1 MRIAAVG
8 LCGTIFLMRTAKC
21 VLPLLLAIGA
31 MTAHAQ
37 TAPAGSPALPFTL
50 KSLGNN
56 VYAAIDDAKGD
67 AGANAGFV
75 IGDDGVLVIDT
86 FENEAAAKALLA
98 EIRKLTKLPIKYVVD
113 THYHLDHV
121 SGNGV
126 FKDAGAVI
134 LANENVREWM
144 RTENLKFFGK
154 NITAKQR
161 AMVQGLTLPDVTYAE
176 GVNLYLGA
184 RQVNVV
190 FFPGH
195 TGSDSIVMVPD
206 GKVIF
211 CGDLFWRRT
220 WPNLI
225 DASTLSWIGSLG
237 QITEGLP
244 FPSVQFVPGHGDVG
258 NVNDV
263 LAFRIFL
270 KDLRDA
276 VSDAIK
282 DGKRDDALV
291 QTVLPMMKNK
301 YAKWAWF
308 EEFSKQ
314 DVLDTGEELLG
325 NKKIPQPLSD
335 ITSRVALP

>member
-1 MRIAAVG
+1 MRIAR
-8 LCGTIFLMRTAKC
+8 F
-21 VLPLLLAIGA
+21 VLPAIILFSGI
-31 MTAHAQ
+31 TVCAQ
-37 TAPAGSPALPFTL
+37 TAPASSPALPFTL
-50 KSLGNN
+50 KPLGNGI
-56 VYAAIDDAKGD
+56 YAAIDDARGD

-75 IGDDGVLVIDT
+75 IGDDGVLVVDT
-86 FENEAAAKALLA
+86 FENEAAAKALLE
-98 EIRKLTKLPIKYVVD
+98 EIRKLTKLPIKYVVN

-161 AMVQGLTLPDVTYAE
+161 ARVQGLTLPDVTYAE
-176 GVNLYLGA
+176 GVNLYLGG

-211 CGDLFWRRT
+211 CGDLFWRQT

-244 FPSVQFVPGHGDVG
+244 FPTVQFVPGHGDVG
-258 NVNDV
+258 NIKDV

-276 VSDAIK
+276 VSDAVK

-291 QTVLPMMKNK
+291 ETVLPVMKNK
-301 YAKWAWF
+301 YGKWAWF
-308 EEFSKQ
+308 DEFSKQ
-314 DVLDTGEELLG
+314 DILDTGEEFLG
-325 NKKIPQPLSD
+325 SKKVPQPQGD
-335 ITSRVALP
+335 ITSHVPLP